1 MKKEKIIL
9 ILNGNLLIKKNLK
22 KILKN
27 YNSIICTDGGANKII
42 NLGIEPN
49 YILGDMDSIDK
60 KNLKKYS
67 QNIIKLKNQDYN
79 DFHKTLLWAKEQN
92 IKKIDIIGID
102 GKRLDHT
109 IGNFSIIL
117 ECISFIDI
125 TIFTD
130 YGNIYTINKEKTFKN
145 CYKKNIS
152 LFNPIPQNKITT
164 YGLEYELNDFSLKEI
179 YRGTLNTAI
188 NDEITVKTKN
198 KLLIFISKERMK

>member
-9 ILNGNLLIKKNLK
+9 ILNGNLLIKKNFK

-27 YNSIICTDGGANKII
+27 YNSIICADGGANKII
-42 NLGIEPN
+42 DLGIEPN

-79 DFHKTLLWAKEQN
+79 DLHKILLWAKEQN

-130 YGNIYTINKEKTFKN
+130 YGNIYTINKERTFKN

-164 YGLEYELNDFSLKEI
+164 YGLEYELNDFSLKKM
-179 YRGTLNTAI
+179 YSGTLNTAI

-198 KLLIFISKERMK
+198 KILIFISKERID

>member
-130 YGNIYTINKEKTFKN
+130 YGNIYTINKERTFKN
-145 CYKKNIS
+145 CYKKKNIT
-152 LFNPIPQNKITT
+152 I
-164 YGLEYELNDFSLKEI
+164 
-179 YRGTLNTAI
+179 
-188 NDEITVKTKN
+188 
-198 KLLIFISKERMK
+198 

>member
-9 ILNGNLLIKKNLK
+9 ILNGNLLIKKKLK

-42 NLGIEPN
+42 DLGIEPN

-79 DFHKTLLWAKEQN
+79 DLHKILLWAKEQN

-102 GKRLDHT
+102 GKRIDHT

-130 YGNIYTINKEKTFKN
+130 YGNIYTINKERTFKN

-164 YGLEYELNDFSLKEI
+164 YGLEYELNDFSLKDM
-179 YRGTLNTAI
+179 YSGTLNTAI

-198 KLLIFISKERMK
+198 KILIFISKERID

>member
-9 ILNGNLLIKKNLK
+9 ILNGNLLIKKNFK
-22 KILKN
+22 KFLKN

-42 NLGIEPN
+42 DLGIEPN

-79 DFHKTLLWAKEQN
+79 DLHKALLWAKEQN

-152 LFNPIPQNKITT
+152 LFNPILQNKITT
-164 YGLEYELNDFSLKEI
+164 YGLEYELNDFSLKKM
-179 YRGTLNTAI
+179 YSGTLNRAI

-198 KLLIFISKERMK
+198 KILIFISKERID

>member
-27 YNSIICTDGGANKII
+27 YNSIICADGGANKII
-42 NLGIEPN
+42 DLGIEPN

-67 QNIIKLKNQDYN
+67 QNIIKLKNQYYN
-79 DFHKTLLWAKEQN
+79 DLHKALLWAKEQN

-130 YGNIYTINKEKTFKN
+130 YGNIYTINKERTFKN

-164 YGLEYELNDFSLKEI
+164 YGLEYELNNFSLKTM
-179 YRGTLNTAI
+179 YSGTLNTAI

-198 KLLIFISKERMK
+198 KILIFISKERID

>member
-9 ILNGNLLIKKNLK
+9 ILNGNLLIKKNFK
-22 KILKN
+22 KFLKN
-27 YNSIICTDGGANKII
+27 YNSIICADGGANKII
-42 NLGIEPN
+42 DLGIEPN

-67 QNIIKLKNQDYN
+67 KNIINLKNQAYN
-79 DFHKTLLWAKEQN
+79 DLHKTLLWAKEQN

-102 GKRLDHT
+102 GKRIDHT

-130 YGNIYTINKEKTFKN
+130 YGNIYTINKERTFKN

-164 YGLEYELNDFSLKEI
+164 YGLEYELNDFSLKDM
-179 YRGTLNTAI
+179 YSGTLNTAI

-198 KLLIFISKERMK
+198 KILIFISKERIE

>member
-9 ILNGNLLIKKNLK
+9 ILNGNLLIKKNFK

-27 YNSIICTDGGANKII
+27 YNSIICADGGANKII
-42 NLGIEPN
+42 DLGIEPN

-79 DFHKTLLWAKEQN
+79 DLHKTLLWAKEQK

-130 YGNIYTINKEKTFKN
+130 YGNIYTINKERTFKN
-145 CYKKNIS
+145 CCKKNIS

-164 YGLEYELNDFSLKEI
+164 YGLEYELNDFSLKKM
-179 YRGTLNTAI
+179 YSGTLNRAI

-198 KLLIFISKERMK
+198 KILIFISKERID